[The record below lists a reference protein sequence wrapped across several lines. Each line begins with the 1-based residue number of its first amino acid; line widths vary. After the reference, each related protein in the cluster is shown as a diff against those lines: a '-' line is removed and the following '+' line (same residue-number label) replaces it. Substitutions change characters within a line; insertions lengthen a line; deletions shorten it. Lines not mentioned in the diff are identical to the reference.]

1 MAATPIQKIPTLTG
15 EAAKRFIER
24 ADSTERPTLSISEQ
38 QRKCT
43 PHSQKKQT
51 KIIFSLW
58 SYQVSAQGVYPAV
71 LIGFAIHS
79 EFLIKNK

>member
-38 QRKCT
+38 QRKMYDA
-43 PHSQKKQT
+43 
-51 KIIFSLW
+51 L
-58 SYQVSAQGVYPAV
+58 
-71 LIGFAIHS
+71 S
-79 EFLIKNK
+79 EKTNKNNLLFVELSSFGTRFILLY